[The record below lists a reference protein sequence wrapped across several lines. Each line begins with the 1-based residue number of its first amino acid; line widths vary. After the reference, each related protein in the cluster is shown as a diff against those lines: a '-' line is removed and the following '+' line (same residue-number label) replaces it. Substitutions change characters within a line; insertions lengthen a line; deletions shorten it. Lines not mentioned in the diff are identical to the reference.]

1 MENTELKSIR
11 ENLGLTQTE
20 LAEILGVKMNTVY
33 RWESGI
39 LNVPKSIGLAM
50 ETVKRKEQNGKKVK
64 SKKVKTIFDVAPDL
78 IGSIKSGLPEDLSAN
93 KEYLKDLGKNSLGRK
108 QDK

>member
-1 MENTELKSIR
+1 MEGKELKQKR

-39 LNVPKSIGLAM
+39 LDVPKSIELAM
-50 ETVKRKEQNGKKVK
+50 ETVERNNRI
-64 SKKVKTIFDVAPDL
+64 T
-78 IGSIKSGLPEDLSAN
+78 SIKI
-93 KEYLKDLGKNSLGRK
+93 K
-108 QDK
+108 